1 MKSKIYS
8 KVLNSWSIHK
18 IPIQK
23 GRLGEYRLAVRDLDG
38 KWSKSGGEPVFLLSN
53 QNSKFNELESKLLVA
68 EKVNEL
74 KSKLLVA
81 EKAQVSIIIE
91 FVRKYSHKI
100 IQNVL

>member
-68 EKVNEL
+68 EK
-74 KSKLLVA
+74 
-81 EKAQVSIIIE
+81 AQVPIIIE
-91 FVRKYSHKI
+91 FVRKYSHKF
-100 IQNVL
+100 IQNVKS

>member
-68 EKVNEL
+68 EKV
-74 KSKLLVA
+74 
-81 EKAQVSIIIE
+81 QVPIIIE
-91 FVRKYSHKI
+91 FVRKYSHKF